1 MLVDISEIRNE
12 LNDEEKEIFDK
23 VIKAMNAKSVTVSM
37 LNLAFWAIL
46 LYVCFAILPLWAA
59 ISLIGIKLAIPVAKV
74 SFLFQT
80 QRSLFYFLYNVIL
93 VWISLCIIH
102 THEHGHAISILSTSF
117 VSSFASSSTSLLKLF
132 DRVWFQSSGN
142 TINRSN
148 KFSISVVQ
156 IAIFTNLSHYFYHL

>member
-46 LYVCFAILPLWAA
+46 LYVSFAILPLWAA

-74 SFLFQT
+74 VKYIT
-80 QRSLFYFLYNVIL
+80 MAKKL
-93 VWISLCIIH
+93 VKNDKNINKKLL
-102 THEHGHAISILSTSF
+102 SIR
-117 VSSFASSSTSLLKLF
+117 LKIANKENEV
-132 DRVWFQSSGN
+132 RV
-142 TINRSN
+142 
-148 KFSISVVQ
+148 
-156 IAIFTNLSHYFYHL
+156 